1 MPSSYL
7 TREGYEKSEQE
18 LEFLRT
24 IKRKEVAQRLQDA
37 GRHIEPDRNRKR
49 S

>member
-7 TREGYEKSEQE
+7 TRQGYEKSEQE

-24 IKRKEVAQRLQDA
+24 EKRKQVAARLQRCH
-37 GRHIEPDRNRKR
+37 GRW
-49 S
+49 